1 MRLLPSLSESAAR
14 FLYYDFD
21 AVLVRE
27 ALRLISRSHG
37 APCVYKVEV
46 NRGRQ
51 PSSYRCT
58 ALFGSQ
64 GTSAREPNASREA
77 GQSWKLK
84 GRRVSITPSVSPNAS
99 VLASVFR
106 CAQRLIQG
114 GFADPNAMTVSGRT
128 FGQEAALAE
137 ESPGQDVVRPL
148 DKPITLV
155 ASAGTCSIVSSPSRP

>member
-1 MRLLPSLSESAAR
+1 
-14 FLYYDFD
+14 
-21 AVLVRE
+21 
-27 ALRLISRSHG
+27 
-37 APCVYKVEV
+37 PCANKRKVD
-46 NRGRQ
+46 RRRQ

-114 GFADPNAMTVSGRT
+114 ETGRQDGGFFSVKSKFGSGR
-128 FGQEAALAE
+128 GSASSGARRAACRRCSQLPCSLRRFAAE
-137 ESPGQDVVRPL
+137 RMLYQRARL
-148 DKPITLV
+148 
-155 ASAGTCSIVSSPSRP
+155 

>member
-27 ALRLISRSHG
+27 AIRLISRSHG

-58 ALFGSQ
+58 AVFRSQ
-64 GTSAREPNASREA
+64 GGSARGASGDHEA
-77 GQSWKLK
+77 GQS
-84 GRRVSITPSVSPNAS
+84 
-99 VLASVFR
+99 
-106 CAQRLIQG
+106 
-114 GFADPNAMTVSGRT
+114 
-128 FGQEAALAE
+128 
-137 ESPGQDVVRPL
+137 
-148 DKPITLV
+148 
-155 ASAGTCSIVSSPSRP
+155 